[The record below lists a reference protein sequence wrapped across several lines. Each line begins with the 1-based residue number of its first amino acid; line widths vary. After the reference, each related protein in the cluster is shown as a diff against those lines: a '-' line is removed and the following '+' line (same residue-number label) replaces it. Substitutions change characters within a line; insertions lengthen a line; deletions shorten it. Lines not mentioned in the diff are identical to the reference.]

1 MDCYSCKYK
10 RNEPGTAHKSCR
22 AIKEHPLFNNLTLPQ
37 KGSLEILVAATG
49 HLPLTT
55 LDDQPLIQMDP
66 HGVASGWC
74 YWPADFD
81 PTWIQACKF
90 YTLRDDIIEFERI

>member
-22 AIKEHPLFNNLTLPQ
+22 AIKEHPVFNFLTMEQ
-37 KGSLEILVAATG
+37 KAGIEILTAVTG
-49 HLPLTT
+49 NLPFTT
-55 LDDQPLIQMDP
+55 GDDKELIQMDP

-74 YWPADFD
+74 YWPTDFD
-81 PTWIQACKF
+81 STWIQACKF
-90 YTLRDDIIEFERI
+90 YTLREDIVEFQKI